1 MYSCSSLFHMYPSLP
16 QHALIRSWSTTR
28 IRSNPSRHP
37 AKLGSAIAKTC
48 FPGLF
53 PHFTRLIRT
62 MPLGLF
68 TLVSRVNFVG
78 AMRNEF
84 SQSGVSIF
92 FYLICERSTAGYVT
106 GDLVTRR
113 ASFVLTARFRSW
125 VWAARDEHVRL
136 EARTTPHAAPDAN
149 ASRPHLPVRNE
160 CRRPCASLAPSNHS
174 IDRARAPSDVHT
186 GRTSRSGKS

>member
-1 MYSCSSLFHMYPSLP
+1 MYSCSSLLYMYPSLP

-37 AKLGSAIAKTC
+37 AKKLGSAIAKTC

-84 SQSGVSIF
+84 SQSGGGIFAVDRSEMNHSRLRYWGFGDTASIF
-92 FYLICERSTAGYVT
+92 RPDRAVSELGLGLHVT
-106 GDLVTRR
+106 SMSVSRR
-113 ASFVLTARFRSW
+113 AQLRTQRRTRTHPSHTFPLGTSVEDR
-125 VWAARDEHVRL
+125 VRVSHP
-136 EARTTPHAAPDAN
+136 RIT
-149 ASRPHLPVRNE
+149 R
-160 CRRPCASLAPSNHS
+160 
-174 IDRARAPSDVHT
+174 
-186 GRTSRSGKS
+186 